1 MKRCKMKE
9 IKYSAKIEKA
19 PFTFIELKKA
29 AALALQGF
37 SQAEIKEKAV
47 RDNIFQATTDDRKK
61 ELARIVLKRMQAL
74 DEYLLQQLVNGS
86 AATGKLIVVY
96 AIMKTDR
103 LFFEF
108 MNEVFKEK
116 LIIRDYTL
124 ADKDFHIYFA
134 RKKEQS
140 ERLAAWR
147 DYTFYKV
154 KQVYIRVLFEAG
166 LIKDKKSREIIKPLL
181 DQSLV
186 GKWLSRGDGMIVNIL
201 RGLN

>member
-1 MKRCKMKE
+1 VKE
-9 IKYSAKIEKA
+9 TEYSAKIEKA

-37 SQAEIKEKAV
+37 SHAEIKERAV
-47 RDNIFQATTDDRKK
+47 RDNIFQVNTDDRKK

-74 DEYLLQQLVNGS
+74 DEYLLQQLVHAS
-86 AATGKLIVVY
+86 VETGKLIVVY

-124 ADKDFHIYFA
+124 ADKDFHSFFA

-140 ERLAAWR
+140 EQLTAWR
-147 DYTFYKV
+147 EYTFYKV
-154 KQVYIRVLFEAG
+154 KQVYVRILFEAG

-181 DQSLV
+181 DQSLI
-186 GKWLSRGDGMIVNIL
+186 GHWLSRGDNMIVNIL
-201 RGLN
+201 LGLN

>member
-1 MKRCKMKE
+1 MKE
-9 IKYSAKIEKA
+9 KIYSAKIEKA

-37 SQAEIKEKAV
+37 SQAEIKEIVV
-47 RDNIFQATTDDRKK
+47 RDNLFQVNTDDRKK
-61 ELARIVLKRMQAL
+61 ELARMVLKRMQAL
-74 DEYLLQQLVNGS
+74 DQYLLQQLVNGS
-86 AATGKLIVVY
+86 AATGKLIVLY

-124 ADKDFHIYFA
+124 ADKDFHNFFA
-134 RKKEQS
+134 GKKEQS
-140 ERLAAWR
+140 QQLAAWR
-147 DYTFYKV
+147 EYTVNKI

-166 LIKDKKSREIIKPLL
+166 LIKDKKSREIVIPLL
-181 DQSLV
+181 DQSLIDN
-186 GKWLSRGDGMIVNIL
+186 WLSRGDGMIVNIL
-201 RGLN
+201 RGHN

>member
-1 MKRCKMKE
+1 MKE
-9 IKYSAKIEKA
+9 TGYSAKIEKA

-29 AALALQGF
+29 SALALQGF
-37 SQAEIKEKAV
+37 SHAEIKEKAV

-61 ELARIVLKRMQAL
+61 ELARMVIKRMKAL
-74 DEYLLQQLVNGS
+74 DQYLLQQLVNGS
-86 AATGKLIVVY
+86 VATGKLIVLY

-116 LIIRDYTL
+116 LVIRDYTL
-124 ADKDFHIYFA
+124 ADKDFHIFFA

-140 ERLAAWR
+140 EQLAAWR
-147 DYTFYKV
+147 EYTFYKV

-166 LIKDKKSREIIKPLL
+166 LIKDKKTREIVKPLL
-181 DQSLV
+181 DQSLIDS
-186 GKWLSRGDGMIVNIL
+186 WLSCGDGMIVNIL
-201 RGLN
+201 SGLN